1 MYLIYDL
8 IIYGEKLTLNIR
20 IGTRGSKLA
29 MVQTNYVNE
38 LLKKEIK
45 NQDNDNDIGTE
56 IIKIKTVG
64 DKDQNK
70 KLADLGIG
78 VFTKEIDKSMLL
90 NETDIAVHSLKD
102 VPTLWSDELII
113 RSVPPRE
120 SHNDLLIWKKDK
132 ELNVFQ
138 DDIIVGTSSI
148 RRAAFLE
155 VRYPN
160 LKVKLLRG
168 NVQTRMKKLEEE
180 EYDAIIMAE
189 AGLNRL
195 KVSLENYNYEV
206 LDMLPAP
213 AQGAIGIATRKADK
227 EINEVVEL
235 LDDKK
240 THIEVLAERSALKE
254 YGGGCQAPFG
264 ALAVYDTE
272 ENVLSLTCDLVFEAK
287 GKKVLVSK
295 ESFVYCDVDD
305 FEKGIEL
312 GKSLGKL
319 LKDNE
324 NEVLGIRPSQ
334 E

>member
-1 MYLIYDL
+1 MA
-8 IIYGEKLTLNIR
+8 LNIR

-29 MVQTNYVNE
+29 MVQTDYVNE

-45 NQDNDNDIGTE
+45 NQDTKIQGNNDDITTE

-120 SHNDLLIWKKDK
+120 SHNDLLIWKKDR

-195 KVSLENYNYEV
+195 NVSLENYNYEV

-227 EINEVVEL
+227 EINEIVKL

-305 FEKGIEL
+305 FEKGMDL

-324 NEVLGIRPSQ
+324 NEILGIRPSQ
-334 E
+334 

>member
-1 MYLIYDL
+1 MT
-8 IIYGEKLTLNIR
+8 LTIR

-38 LLKKEIK
+38 ILNKEIQTNK
-45 NQDNDNDIGTE
+45 DIDTE

-70 KLADLGIG
+70 KLVDLGLG

-113 RSVPPRE
+113 KAVPPRE
-120 SHNDLLIWKKDK
+120 SYNDLLIWKKNRK
-132 ELNVFQ
+132 LNVFQ
-138 DDIIVGTSSI
+138 DDIVVGTSSI

-155 VRYPN
+155 IRYPN
-160 LKVKLLRG
+160 LDVKLLRG
-168 NVQTRMKKLEEE
+168 NVQTRLKKLDDE

-195 KVSLENYNYEV
+195 NINLEDYNYEV
-206 LDMLPAP
+206 LNMLPAP
-213 AQGAIGIATRKADK
+213 AQGAIGIATRKADE
-227 EINEVVEL
+227 EINEIVEL

-240 THIEVLAERSALKE
+240 THLEVLAERNALKE

-264 ALAVYDTE
+264 ALAVYDEE
-272 ENVLSLTCDLVFEAK
+272 ENVLSLTCDLVFEAN
-287 GKKVLVSK
+287 GKNVLVSK
-295 ESFVYCDVDD
+295 EGFVYCDIDD
-305 FEKGIEL
+305 FEKAADL
-312 GKSLGKL
+312 GKNLGKL
-319 LKDNE
+319 LKSYE
-324 NEVLGIRPSQ
+324 NEVLGINN

>member
-1 MYLIYDL
+1 M
-8 IIYGEKLTLNIR
+8 TLNIR